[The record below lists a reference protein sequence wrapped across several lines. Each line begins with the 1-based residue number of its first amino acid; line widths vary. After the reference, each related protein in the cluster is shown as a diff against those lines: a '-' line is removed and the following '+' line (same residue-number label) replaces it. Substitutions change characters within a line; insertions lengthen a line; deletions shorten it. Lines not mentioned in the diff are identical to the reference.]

1 MKILLKYLKRY
12 RLPFGFAIFCLSAE
26 TFGDLLQPTIMA
38 RIVDRGIANKDMDYV
53 TRLGLLMIAVTAI
66 GAVMA
71 FVRSTIA
78 TTLSQNV
85 GASVR
90 YELYEKIHQ
99 LSFQDLDDFQTGSL
113 ITRMTND
120 VTNIQNF
127 VMGIM
132 RIFVKAPLVAVGG
145 VIMAVILSPKM
156 SLILLTL
163 IPFVVFLLVR
173 SMKKGYPNFEKAQKA
188 LDKVNGR
195 MREYL
200 SGVRVVKAFNRFDD
214 EVKRFEEVNQQLA
227 DTSMK
232 SMQIMAIYMPLIS
245 LVVNL
250 GIIAVLWIGGYGVR
264 IGEFQLGKI
273 IALVNYMTQILHA
286 LVMISNIFM
295 MLVRTKTSAERV
307 EEVLHHGISME
318 DAKEPMEQI
327 GGSIEFQ
334 KVSFRYDGDESELA
348 LENISFRLEEGQTLG
363 IIGSTG
369 SGKSSLVNLISRFYD
384 VSEGNILIGGIPI
397 QRIPFQQL
405 RDVVAFVPQK
415 AVLFSGTIRENLQW
429 GKADAKEEELRAA
442 CEIADAHEFIRSFPK
457 SFDTLLG
464 QGGVNVSGGQK
475 QRISIARALLKEP
488 KILILDDSTSA
499 VDMTTDRKIRQGLKE
514 KAKKMTV
521 ILVAQRISS
530 LLDADRILVLEEG
543 KMSGIGSH
551 EDLLRTNEIYR
562 SIYESQLGIKE

>member
-26 TFGDLLQPTIMA
+26 TFGDLLQPTIIA

-53 TRLGLLMIAVTAI
+53 TRMGLLMIAVTAL

-71 FVRSTIA
+71 FIRSTIA

-99 LSFQDLDDFQTGSL
+99 MSFQDLDDFRTGSL

-132 RIFVKAPLVAVGG
+132 RIFVKAPLVAIGG

-156 SLILLTL
+156 SLILFAL
-163 IPFVVFLLVR
+163 IPFVVCLLIR

-214 EVKRFEEVNQQLA
+214 EVKRFEEVNRQLA

-318 DAKEPMEQI
+318 DAKEPLEQI

-348 LENISFRLEEGQTLG
+348 LDNISFRLEAGQTLG

-384 VSEGNILIGGIPI
+384 VSEGSILIGGIPI
-397 QRIPFQQL
+397 QKIPFQQL

-429 GKADAKEEELRAA
+429 GKADAKEEELREA

-457 SFDTLLG
+457 SFDTLIG

-514 KAKKMTV
+514 KAKNMTV

-551 EDLLRTNEIYR
+551 EDLLKTNEIYR

>member
-1 MKILLKYLKRY
+1 
-12 RLPFGFAIFCLSAE
+12 
-26 TFGDLLQPTIMA
+26 
-38 RIVDRGIANKDMDYV
+38 
-53 TRLGLLMIAVTAI
+53 
-66 GAVMA
+66 
-71 FVRSTIA
+71 
-78 TTLSQNV
+78 
-85 GASVR
+85 
-90 YELYEKIHQ
+90 
-99 LSFQDLDDFQTGSL
+99 
-113 ITRMTND
+113 
-120 VTNIQNF
+120 
-127 VMGIM
+127 
-132 RIFVKAPLVAVGG
+132 
-145 VIMAVILSPKM
+145 
-156 SLILLTL
+156 
-163 IPFVVFLLVR
+163 FLLVR

-543 KMSGIGSH
+543 KM
-551 EDLLRTNEIYR
+551 
-562 SIYESQLGIKE
+562 

>member
-26 TFGDLLQPTIMA
+26 TFGDLLQPTIIA
-38 RIVDRGIANKDMDYV
+38 RIVDRGIANKDLDYV
-53 TRLGLLMIAVTAI
+53 TRMGLLMIAVTAL

-71 FVRSTIA
+71 FIRSTIA

-99 LSFQDLDDFQTGSL
+99 MSFQDLDDFRTGSL

-132 RIFVKAPLVAVGG
+132 RIFVKAPLVAIGG

-156 SLILLTL
+156 SLILFAL
-163 IPFVVFLLVR
+163 IPFVVCLLIR

-214 EVKRFEEVNQQLA
+214 EVKRFEEVNRQLA

-318 DAKEPMEQI
+318 DAKEPLEQI

-348 LENISFRLEEGQTLG
+348 LDNISFRLEAGQTLG

-384 VSEGNILIGGIPI
+384 VSEGSILIGGIPI
-397 QRIPFQQL
+397 QKIPFQQL

-429 GKADAKEEELRAA
+429 GKADAKEEELREA

-457 SFDTLLG
+457 SFDTLIG

-514 KAKKMTV
+514 KAKNMTV

-551 EDLLRTNEIYR
+551 EDLLKTNEIYR